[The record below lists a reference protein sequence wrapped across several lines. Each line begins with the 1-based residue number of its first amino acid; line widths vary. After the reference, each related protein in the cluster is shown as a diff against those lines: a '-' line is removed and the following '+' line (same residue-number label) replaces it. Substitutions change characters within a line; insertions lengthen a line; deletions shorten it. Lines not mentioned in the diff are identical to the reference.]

1 MSHLAHAA
9 AAAAALAAPST
20 AAAAALPLEPHRS
33 SAARLGERDGEEGGL
48 LNDVGA
54 DVARDVG
61 APVSCDSIGTTA
73 AGADRSWNF
82 CPSMVMID
90 VGSASGNG
98 R

>member
-1 MSHLAHAA
+1 
-9 AAAAALAAPST
+9 
-20 AAAAALPLEPHRS
+20 
-33 SAARLGERDGEEGGL
+33 L